1 MSCGWRSV
9 CCHCS
14 NEIWGFA
21 QQNGKVFELKK
32 KLLEKHTLEA
42 VLSMPDELFFNSKI
56 KVVSCIMIW
65 TAHRSHPKYKQTYF
79 GYYKHDGFI
88 KRKIH
93 GRFDGLGHW
102 DRIKKKG

>member
-1 MSCGWRSV
+1 
-9 CCHCS
+9 
-14 NEIWGFA
+14 
-21 QQNGKVFELKK
+21 
-32 KLLEKHTLEA
+32 
-42 VLSMPDELFFNSKI
+42 
-56 KVVSCIMIW
+56 MIW

-102 DRIKKKG
+102 DRIKKNG